1 MLDTAAPPCR
11 LPASP
16 VPLGRPT
23 WSGLLQL
30 NLVGIP
36 LKAYPALRSR
46 DQPTSHY
53 LHADCGQRLRYA
65 KHCPCH
71 GPVDAT
77 AVVRG
82 YEYGPGQH
90 LVVEPEALDALRPAR
105 DRALRLE
112 RFLAPSQIDL
122 LLLSGRS
129 LYLVPDGAAAQR
141 GYAVLHAVM
150 AQRQRWALGRVVLAS
165 QRQLVLLRAAP
176 AVFVLHVLHYP
187 ELVRACPALATPAL
201 ADAPAEM
208 QLAGQ
213 LLEAAS
219 GGVAWQDYR
228 DQAAEE
234 LRALVQAK
242 LAGQRASADDSARM
256 VLPLLEALQQSVAA
270 SQHTKPAPAPQE
282 PASSSGPR
290 TPRKRGRRR
299 PA

>member
-1 MLDTAAPPCR
+1 MLDTALPSASASVLSAP
-11 LPASP
+11 
-16 VPLGRPT
+16 VGRPT

-30 NLVGIP
+30 SLVGIP
-36 LKAYPALRSR
+36 LKAYPALRTR
-46 DQPTSHY
+46 DVPTSHY

-65 KHCPCH
+65 KHCPRH

-90 LVVEPEALDALRPAR
+90 LVVEPDALDALRPAR

-112 RFLAPSQIDL
+112 RFLAPSQVDL

-129 LYLVPDGAAAQR
+129 LYLVPDGAAAER
-141 GYAVLHAVM
+141 GYAVLHTIM

-165 QRQLVLLRAAP
+165 QRHLVLLRAVP
-176 AVFVLHVLHYP
+176 EVLVLHVLHYP
-187 ELVRACPALATPAL
+187 ELIRTSPALVTSPL
-201 ADAPAEM
+201 AGAAAEL

-219 GGVAWQDYR
+219 GAVDWHDYH

-242 LAGQRASADDSARM
+242 LAGQQATADDSARM

-270 SQHTKPAPAPQE
+270 KEKQTQPVSTKE
-282 PASSSGPR
+282 PAAR
-290 TPRKRGRRR
+290 KPRKRGRR

>member
-1 MLDTAAPPCR
+1 MLDTVSPPATGTLPSAP
-11 LPASP
+11 
-16 VPLGRPT
+16 VGRPT

-30 NLVGIP
+30 SLVGIP
-36 LKAYPALRSR
+36 LKAYPAVRTR
-46 DQPTSHY
+46 DVPTSHY
-53 LHADCGQRLRYA
+53 LHADCGQRLRYG
-65 KHCPCH
+65 KHCPRH
-71 GPVDAT
+71 GPVDAA

-105 DRALRLE
+105 DHALRVE

-129 LYLVPDGAAAQR
+129 LYLVPDGVAAER
-141 GYAVLHAVM
+141 SYAVLHTIM

-165 QRQLVLLRAAP
+165 QRSLVLLRAVP
-176 AVFVLHVLHYP
+176 EVLVLHVLHYP
-187 ELVRACPALATPAL
+187 ELVRACPALITPAL
-201 ADAPAEM
+201 AGATAEL

-219 GGVAWQDYR
+219 GAVDWRDYR

-242 LAGQRASADDSARM
+242 LAGQQVHADEPARM

-270 SQHTKPAPAPQE
+270 SQQEAQPVASKGPATRKPRPQ
-282 PASSSGPR
+282 
-290 TPRKRGRRR
+290 GRRR
-299 PA
+299 A

>member
-1 MLDTAAPPCR
+1 MLDTAAPP
-11 LPASP
+11 ASATTMPLAP
-16 VPLGRPT
+16 VGRPS

-36 LKAYPALRSR
+36 LKAYPAVRTR
-46 DQPTSHY
+46 DVPTSHY

-65 KHCPCH
+65 KHCPRH
-71 GPVDAT
+71 GTVDGA

-90 LVVEPEALDALRPAR
+90 LVVEPEALDALRPAQ

-112 RFLAPSQIDL
+112 RFLAPGQVDL

-129 LYLVPDGAAAQR
+129 LYLVPDGAAAAR
-141 GYAVLHAVM
+141 GYAVLHAIMV
-150 AQRQRWALGRVVLAS
+150 QRQRWGLGRVVLAG
-165 QRQLVLLRAAP
+165 QRQLVLVRAA
-176 AVFVLHVLHYP
+176 AAGLVVHVLHYP
-187 ELVRACPALATPAL
+187 ELVRACPALVTPPLAGAT
-201 ADAPAEM
+201 AEL

-219 GGVAWQDYR
+219 GAVDWHDYR
-228 DQAAEE
+228 DQAADE

-242 LAGQRASADDSARM
+242 LAGRAASADEPARM

-270 SQHTKPAPAPQE
+270 SQKETQPAGAKE
-282 PASSSGPR
+282 PAAR
-290 TPRKRGRRR
+290 TPRKRGRR

>member
-1 MLDTAAPPCR
+1 MLDTAAPPCC
-11 LPASP
+11 PASAP

-65 KHCPCH
+65 KHCPRH
-71 GPVDAT
+71 GPVDAA

-82 YEYGPGQH
+82 YEYGPDQH

-112 RFLAPSQIDL
+112 RFLAPSQVDL

-141 GYAVLHAVM
+141 GYAVLHAIM
-150 AQRQRWALGRVVLAS
+150 AQRQRWALGRVVLTC
-165 QRQLVLLRAAP
+165 QRQLVLLRAVP
-176 AVFVLHVLHYP
+176 EVFILHVLHYP
-187 ELVRACPALATPAL
+187 ELVRACPTLTTPAV
-201 ADAPAEM
+201 ADATAEM
-208 QLAGQ
+208 HLAGQ

-219 GGVAWQDYR
+219 GMVDWQDYR
-228 DQAAEE
+228 DQGAAE

-242 LAGQRASADDSARM
+242 LAGQRANADDPARM

-270 SQHTKPAPAPQE
+270 SQQTKPAPAPKE
-282 PASSSGPR
+282 SASSRSARAPR
-290 TPRKRGRRR
+290 SRGRR